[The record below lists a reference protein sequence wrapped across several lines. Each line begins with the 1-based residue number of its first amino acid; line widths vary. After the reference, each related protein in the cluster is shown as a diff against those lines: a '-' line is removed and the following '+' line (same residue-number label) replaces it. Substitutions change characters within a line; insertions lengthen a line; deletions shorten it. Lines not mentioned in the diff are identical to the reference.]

1 MLFEFDGKK
10 PKVGS
15 GCFIARS
22 AEIIGDVTIGDGCYI
37 GPGARIIGDY
47 GKVRIG
53 PGTTIEE
60 NAIVHTRPG
69 QECVIGKSVTVGHAS
84 ILHNCVVKD
93 YALIGMGSIV
103 SDFATVGEWAAVAEG
118 AVVVS
123 KSNIP
128 ARKVAAGVPAKVIKD
143 ISKDWQDLW
152 AMYKQELPMVAEQFI
167 SRLKEIKPS
176 SREEITEKT
185 KKHMRTSSKDNSQ
198 R

>member
-15 GCFIARS
+15 GCFIAYS

-37 GPGARIIGDY
+37 GAGARIIGDY
-47 GKVRIG
+47 GRVRIG

-84 ILHNCVVKD
+84 ILHNCVVED

-103 SDFATVGEWAAVAEG
+103 SDFARVGEWAAVAEG

-123 KSNIP
+123 KSSIP

-152 AMYKQELPMVAEQFI
+152 AMYKQELPIVAEQFI

-176 SREEITEKT
+176 
-185 KKHMRTSSKDNSQ
+185 HMRKTRRKQKSI
-198 R
+198 